1 MYRLYLEPWDPAIL
15 GSAGSQI
22 RGRME
27 MGALGELRDETGPS
41 RRG

>member
-15 GSAGSQI
+15 WSEGSQI

-27 MGALGELRDETGPS
+27 TGALSRPRNETGPS